1 MDELAILRDQVAT
14 ERRHLEALKK
24 ACRAALQAGDDAA
37 GLGETCRAATAYF
50 LYSARRLHA
59 QDQAHCLLLR
69 PRVPR
74 TDTASHALLD
84 DLEQT
89 LQRSRTALRDLEA
102 SVDPVAG
109 TRAWLDF
116 IDDVLGKRR
125 HGLEHL
131 FRELYT
137 IDDWRASACVDADS
151 ILEERE
157 RFAAACAAF
166 PPGLA
171 PDSGADAGAGT
182 GATG

>member
-14 ERRHLEALKK
+14 ERRHLAALKK
-24 ACRAALQAGDDAA
+24 ACRAALEAGGNAA
-37 GLGETCRAATAYF
+37 GLAETCRVATAYL
-50 LYSARRLHA
+50 LYSTRRLHA
-59 QDQAHCLLLR
+59 QDQALCLLLR
-69 PRVPR
+69 PRLPR

-84 DLEQT
+84 DLEET
-89 LQRSRTALRDLEA
+89 LQRSRAALQDLEA
-102 SVDPVAG
+102 AVDPVTG
-109 TRAWLDF
+109 TRAWLAF
-116 IDDVLGKRR
+116 IDNVLGKRR

-131 FRELYT
+131 FREHYT
-137 IDDWRASACVDADS
+137 IDDWRASSCVDADS

-171 PDSGADAGAGT
+171 PEAGADAGAGT

>member
-1 MDELAILRDQVAT
+1 MDELAILRDQVAI
-14 ERRHLEALKK
+14 ERLHLAALKK

-37 GLGETCRAATAYF
+37 GLAETCRAATAYF
-50 LYSARRLHA
+50 LYSTRRLHA

-125 HGLEHL
+125 HRLEHL
-131 FRELYT
+131 FREHYT

-157 RFAAACAAF
+157 RFAAARAAF
-166 PPGLA
+166 PPNLA
-171 PDSGADAGAGT
+171 PEAEA